1 MCEAGV
7 VTSSC
12 PSACPCLLPCLSAKA
27 GPCHALCPFSPRR
40 GWGSTFSVL
49 CLRSV
54 GSGPESWTTLS
65 LLQVLPSDPRSEEPP
80 LEWESVTE
88 DATASS
94 QVALDCW
101 GGRSSSFPP
110 RPGVDAGLGVAV
122 EESSHPGRTFNN
134 WPCLDSCLD
143 VHLSVGT
150 DATSVPSRWPPPSL
164 LGREMRPPVWE
175 LSPAVPLLDQPSP
188 PLPVLRFA

>member
-1 MCEAGV
+1 MRQAGV

-40 GWGSTFSVL
+40 GWGSPFSVL

-65 LLQVLPSDPRSEEPP
+65 LLQVLPSDPLSEEPS

-122 EESSHPGRTFNN
+122 EESSPLAGH
-134 WPCLDSCLD
+134 SI
-143 VHLSVGT
+143 VGP
-150 DATSVPSRWPPPSL
+150 AWAPAWMSILPLVPLPPPFQVDGL
-164 LGREMRPPVWE
+164 L
-175 LSPAVPLLDQPSP
+175 PLCWGE
-188 PLPVLRFA
+188 R